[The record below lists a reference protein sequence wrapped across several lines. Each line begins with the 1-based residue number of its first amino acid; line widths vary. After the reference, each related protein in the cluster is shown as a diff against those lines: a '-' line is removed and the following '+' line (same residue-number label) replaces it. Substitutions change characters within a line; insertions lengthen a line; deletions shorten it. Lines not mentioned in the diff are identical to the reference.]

1 MNDFETEGVQIQVQK
16 KTRKNHG
23 NGMWSSEMDVTE
35 IFGSKGAQM
44 VDQES
49 IWGQHGIGNQ
59 WLNNLL
65 NKGSSKVL
73 QKDQVE

>member
-35 IFGSKGAQM
+35 IFGSKGA
-44 VDQES
+44 
-49 IWGQHGIGNQ
+49 
-59 WLNNLL
+59 
-65 NKGSSKVL
+65 
-73 QKDQVE
+73 